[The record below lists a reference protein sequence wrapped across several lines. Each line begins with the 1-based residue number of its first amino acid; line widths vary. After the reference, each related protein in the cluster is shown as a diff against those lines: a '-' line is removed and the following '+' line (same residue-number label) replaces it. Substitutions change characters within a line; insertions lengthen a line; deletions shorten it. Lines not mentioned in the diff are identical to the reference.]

1 MGSVVSVRLSK
12 GERFMPLRDHFR
24 IPLSQSSSWEEV
36 HGQWPAVIVQQLGK
50 ILPAQYVAG
59 PRIHLGSQAEVDVV
73 SFEHYRKE
81 EKEVPPFADNGGSVA
96 TIVLAPPV
104 WAPSQPTLVMETDLG
119 DYDEYEV
126 RVYDASRNRRL
137 VAAIELISPE
147 NKDRPQSR
155 RQLVAKFAALL
166 RQQVSVMLVDI
177 VGSRAFNLYAEL
189 LEITGQRDPALGN
202 KPPSMY
208 ACACRWRP
216 RGENHVLETW
226 NFELFLAHSLPTL
239 PLWLSEELA
248 VPLNLESSYEQ
259 TCRDLRIA

>member
-1 MGSVVSVRLSK
+1 
-12 GERFMPLRDHFR
+12 MPLRDHFR
-24 IPLSQSSSWEEV
+24 TPLSQSSSWEEV

-59 PRIHLGSQAEVDVV
+59 PRIHLGSQAEVDVA

-81 EKEVPPFADNGGSVA
+81 EREVQPFADNGSSVA
-96 TIVLAPPV
+96 TIVLAPSVLAPSVLAPSV

-137 VAAIELISPE
+137 VAAIELISPA

-155 RQLVAKFAALL
+155 RQLVAKCAALL

-177 VGSRAFNLYAEL
+177 VGSRAFNLYAVL

-216 RGENHVLETW
+216 RGESHVLETW
-226 NFELFLAHSLPTL
+226 NSELVLAQSLPTL
-239 PLWLSEELA
+239 PLWLSEDLA

-259 TCRDLRIA
+259 TCCDLRIA